1 MKAMRKS
8 WDADE
13 QFPFNLVYRDTK
25 EPQHEL
31 PDHLHDWLELVYV
44 HQGRGTFFI
53 NHTFYEMEEGDL
65 FLIPGNTIHCA
76 FPNADTP
83 VTSSAVFF
91 SEHWVRHA
99 EWDSTFS
106 MLRCYDRA
114 RRQHVYK
121 AETTSA
127 ESHEIINLLARMHDE
142 LLRKAPGYRQSIMLH
157 LQQLLLGLSRRTA
170 AADHAGVSGTQPL
183 WMRDTLTYIDR
194 SLGQDLSLAALCRRV
209 AVSPSHFSRVFKQ
222 LTGLNLTAYIL
233 TKRIAHAKEAL
244 VRTDLTMH
252 EIAADCG
259 FDSSSYFFR
268 TFKKLTG
275 VTPLAYKRAKR
286 I

>member
-1 MKAMRKS
+1 MTAMRKF
-8 WDADE
+8 WDGDE
-13 QFPFNLVYRDTK
+13 KFPFELVYRDTK

-31 PDHLHDWLELVYV
+31 PDHLHDRLELVYV

-53 NHTFYEMEEGDL
+53 NHAFYEMREGDL

-76 FPNADTP
+76 FPSVEAP

-106 MLRCYDRA
+106 LLRCYDQA
-114 RRQHVYK
+114 RRQHLYK
-121 AETTSA
+121 FETSTE
-127 ESHEIINLLARMHDE
+127 ESHTIALLLERMQDE
-142 LLRKAPGYRQSIMLH
+142 LLRQSPGYRQSIMLH

-170 AADHAGVSGTQPL
+170 ADGHASVSGTQPL
-183 WMRDTLTYIDR
+183 WMRDTLTHIDR
-194 SLGQDLSLAALCRRV
+194 SLDQDLSLAALCRRV

-222 LTGLNLTAYIL
+222 LTGLNLTSYIL

-244 VRTDLTMH
+244 VRTDLTMQ

-259 FDSSSYFFR
+259 FDSTSYFFR